1 MILSK
6 CIKAK
11 VIRIVESPWTDD
23 DGHQRMGKHPE
34 IEFVDPNGQTI
45 IYQMAFTNMT
55 RRKPG
60 DKFKIY
66 YRPMKNAVGYKIC
79 TPFMWPKIILLFFLT
94 AGALMLLYG
103 PHRQ

>member
-6 CIKAK
+6 RIKAK

-23 DGHQRMGKHPE
+23 DGVGRIMRYPE
-34 IEFVDPNGQTI
+34 IEFVDPNGKTI
-45 IYQMAFTNMT
+45 IHQKVLTNMT
-55 RRKPG
+55 WRKPG

-79 TPFMWPKIILLFFLT
+79 APFMWPKIILLFFLT
-94 AGALMLLYG
+94 AVALMLLYG